1 MYERVE
7 VSSGLAKWASRL
19 QRRWIRVSTVA
30 GVDTDHGW
38 LMEFGINRRQ
48 ERTRR
53 HNPQCRALARVAS
66 PTPSSSSP
74 FEYAT
79 LRNQPNQPFSH
90 TGELCNHRTCSPRV
104 CE

>member
-19 QRRWIRVSTVA
+19 QRRWIRVSTA
-30 GVDTDHGW
+30 TGVDTDHGW

-53 HNPQCRALARVAS
+53 HNPQCRALARTAP
-66 PTPSSSSP
+66 PTPSSSSS

-90 TGELCNHRTCSPRV
+90 TGELCILAELAAT
-104 CE
+104 